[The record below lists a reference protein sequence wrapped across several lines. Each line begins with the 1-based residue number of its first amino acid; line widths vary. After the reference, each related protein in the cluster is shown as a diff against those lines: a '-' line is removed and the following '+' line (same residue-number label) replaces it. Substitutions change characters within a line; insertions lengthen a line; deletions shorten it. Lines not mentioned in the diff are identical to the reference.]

1 MSFHIDLTDFAAKLS
16 KQAGKE
22 IKVRQTAEQQITAQ
36 YLMSIKLDLAGHTDN
51 SIQFRYT
58 LPFGANAVLSL
69 FKNLKSK
76 KFTLNTSD
84 KTVWV
89 HLDAFAAYRNEVAG
103 QKITQVHLQN
113 GALVIETEP
122 FPQA

>member
-1 MSFHIDLTDFAAKLS
+1 MSFHIDLADFAAKLS
-16 KQAGKE
+16 QQANKT
-22 IKVRQTAEQQITAQ
+22 IQVTQTGEQQITAQ
-36 YLMSIKLDLAGHTDN
+36 YLMSIKLDLAGHKDN
-51 SIQFRYT
+51 SIKFRYT

-122 FPQA
+122 LPQA